1 MEKIQE
7 VFEEEVN
14 LRVERRLTG
23 YVEYISKTYNISLE
37 LLLKDLK
44 NMKHQEVIV
53 PQCIALNGKGKRC
66 KFNAKSDGYCGHHSK
81 KCQPC
86 RPQIEEVKH
95 NHSMPPFTSDNCP
108 ACKQFKR
115 ENLSFI

>member
-1 MEKIQE
+1 MERIQE
-7 VFEEEVN
+7 VFEAEVN

-44 NMKHQEVIV
+44 KSKDSNSV
-53 PQCIALNGKGKRC
+53 PQCIGLNKQGQRC
-66 KFNAKSDGYCGHHSK
+66 KFNAKTDGYCGHHSK

-95 NHSMPPFTSDNCP
+95 NHSIPPFFSDNCP
-108 ACKQFKR
+108 ACKQHKR
-115 ENLSFI
+115 ETQEFI